1 MFTKEDE
8 GRTVPATLPEIE
20 RYSAILGVLLINGP
34 SPGYRLLYTCMYGAR
49 YFNQLWAWRVI
60 N

>member
-8 GRTVPATLPEIE
+8 GQHCTHDRTGE
-20 RYSAILGVLLINGP
+20 REVQCYPRRPINGP
-34 SPGYRLLYTCMYGAR
+34 APCYRLLYTCMYGAR
-49 YFNQLWAWRVI
+49 YFNQLWTWRVI

>member
-8 GRTVPATLPEIE
+8 GQHCTRDRTGE
-20 RYSAILGVLLINGP
+20 RYSAILGVLLINRP